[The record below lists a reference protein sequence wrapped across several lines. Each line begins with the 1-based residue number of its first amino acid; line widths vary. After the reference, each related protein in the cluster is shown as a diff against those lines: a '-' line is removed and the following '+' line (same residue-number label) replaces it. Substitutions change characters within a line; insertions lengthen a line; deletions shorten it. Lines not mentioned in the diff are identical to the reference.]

1 MNAIAFSLIAC
12 GGLFNCCAI
21 VFLLMEKRA
30 REAHK
35 KIFLK
40 NLDEIAYHLHGIR
53 MSKTTG
59 ISQTSQ
65 SERKGKL

>member
-12 GGLFNCCAI
+12 GCMFNFCAI
-21 VFLLMEKRA
+21 VFLLLERRT

-40 NLDEIAYHLHGIR
+40 NLDEIDYHLHGVRGLEI
-53 MSKTTG
+53 TG
-59 ISQTSQ
+59 GSQTSQ
-65 SERKGKL
+65 GERKGKS